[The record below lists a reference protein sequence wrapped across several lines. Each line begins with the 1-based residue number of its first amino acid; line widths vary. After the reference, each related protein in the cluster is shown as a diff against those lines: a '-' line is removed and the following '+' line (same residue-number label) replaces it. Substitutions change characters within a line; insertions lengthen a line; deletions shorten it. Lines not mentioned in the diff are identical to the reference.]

1 MTDDAWYAYA
11 VLPAAARAPR
21 LPGILPEAGVVSLP
35 AGAVAV
41 LASPVPRAAFA
52 EEAARD
58 HARDPAW
65 LAARAAAHHAV
76 IMAATP
82 CLPFAFGA
90 LFSGTAPLLDWA
102 ARRGADLAEALERLD
117 GRAEWSLQLEA
128 EPEAQDAHL
137 CATAPELAALR
148 QRIDGAGPGTAFLL
162 RRRLEQL
169 LPGARHAH
177 LAGAVEALAGLV
189 EEAGL
194 ERLPEAL
201 PGRLSILADDDALA
215 ALRPALEE
223 FGEALAGTGLALRLS
238 GPWPA
243 YGFARALLAQDPV
256 AEARP

>member
-21 LPGILPEAGVVSLP
+21 LPGILPEAGLVSLP

-52 EEAARD
+52 EETLRD

-102 ARRGADLAEALERLD
+102 ARRGEDLAEALERLD
-117 GRAEWSLQLEA
+117 GRAEWSLLLEA
-128 EPEAQDAHL
+128 EPAAQDAHL
-137 CATAPELAALR
+137 CATAPDLVALR
-148 QRIDGAGPGTAFLL
+148 RRMDGAGPGTAFLL

-177 LAGAVEALAGLV
+177 LAGAREALATLL

-194 ERLPEAL
+194 APLPEAM
-201 PGRLSILADDDALA
+201 PGRLSVLAGEAALA
-215 ALRPALEE
+215 RLRPRLEA
-223 FGEALAGTGLALRLS
+223 FGAELAGSGLGLRLS

-243 YGFARALLAQDPV
+243 YGFARALLAQDAA
-256 AEARP
+256 AEATP

>member
-11 VLPAAARAPR
+11 VLPAAAPTPR
-21 LPGILPEAGVVSLP
+21 LPGILPEAGLVSLP

-76 IMAATP
+76 IMAAAP

-102 ARRGADLAEALERLD
+102 AQRSGDLAEALERLD
-117 GRAEWSLQLEA
+117 GRAEWSLLLEA

-137 CATAPELAALR
+137 CATEPALAALR
-148 QRIDGAGPGTAFLL
+148 QRAEGAGPGTAFLL

-177 LAGAVEALAGLV
+177 LAGRLEALAALL

-194 ERLPEAL
+194 EQLPEAM
-201 PGRLSILADDDALA
+201 PGRLSFLAEDAALA
-215 ALRPALEE
+215 GLRPALEA
-223 FGEALAGTGLALRLS
+223 FNAGLAGTGLGLRLS

-243 YGFARALLAQDPV
+243 YGFARALLAQDAA